1 LLENGVVLSP
11 AQDSRIYH
19 IASPTMPEL
28 RFEWHEGVQRVYVI
42 RLAVTPLV
50 GEPFAFDIKD
60 HGAAINA
67 TLIWTRGYRAAQMWA
82 PTKEGPTHGA
92 Q

>member
-1 LLENGVVLSP
+1 LLNGTAPHDARVLHIQAP
-11 AQDSRIYH
+11 AL
-19 IASPTMPEL
+19 PEF
-28 RFEWHEGVQRVYVI
+28 RFEWHPQAQRVYII

-82 PTKEGPTHGA
+82 PTKED
-92 Q
+92 